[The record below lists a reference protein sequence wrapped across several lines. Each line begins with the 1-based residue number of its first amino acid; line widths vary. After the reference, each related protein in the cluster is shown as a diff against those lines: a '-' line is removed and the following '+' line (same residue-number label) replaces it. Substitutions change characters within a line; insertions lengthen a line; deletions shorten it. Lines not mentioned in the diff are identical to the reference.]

1 LPVNGRK
8 HLRLF
13 IMATIVWA
21 VFWVI
26 GLPSY
31 FQQYSSTFMLWFDG
45 ILLVGVIE
53 FLFRVFRP
61 VPSSRRMTL
70 AWWIAFYF
78 TVPLAAYDW
87 LYCGVYLGHGWAFV
101 WRYWYLTVYY
111 VLPWFVVPGVAALV
125 NRRSDA
131 RLEKGAA

>member
-1 LPVNGRK
+1 VSRRR

-13 IMATIVWA
+13 ALATIAWA
-21 VFWVI
+21 AFWVI

-31 FQQYSSTFMLWFDG
+31 YQQYPPTWMVWFDT
-45 ILLVGVIE
+45 IVLVGIVAW
-53 FLFRVFRP
+53 LFRVLRG
-61 VPSSRRMTL
+61 VRSSRRMSV

-87 LYCGVYLGHGWAFV
+87 LYCGVYLGHGWAFL

-111 VLPWFVVPGVAALV
+111 AIPWLVAPAVAAV
-125 NRRSDA
+125 ANSRRGA
-131 RLEKGAA
+131 R